1 MSLYAKYEFTDNL
14 NDTSG
19 NGRHLTNFTSQPYT
33 PGVIAFPY
41 TFGIE
46 DEASSAANLTGGVD
60 YYGGTKAQCTDN
72 TLFNVGTGDFSIS
85 VWMKYDGANR
95 GVQTPLWKIYTVVFP
110 ASGGGYQIWVQGTG
124 TMALRLRRAGVA
136 DCYASSGLLGDGEWH
151 MYTWSIDRAN
161 TKWDYYLDTTKTVNQ
176 SDIAYTDGTP
186 GLFGPTL
193 NLDNTGYFILGV
205 EPNEVYAP
213 DTPPN
218 DSRLWRYFF
227 GGMDNLNFYT
237 NTLTQ
242 TDVDN
247 LYFQIALRSKIWH
260 GATF

>member
-1 MSLYAKYEFTDNL
+1 MSLYAKYEFTENL

-19 NGRHLTNFTSQPYT
+19 NNINLTNFSSTPYVV
-33 PGVIAFPY
+33 GLIDFPY

-46 DEASSAANLTGGVD
+46 DDANTAANFTGGVY
-60 YYGGTKAQCTDN
+60 YYGGVKAQCTDN
-72 TLFNVGTGDFSIS
+72 SCFNVGTSDFSIS
-85 VWMKYDGANR
+85 LWMKYDGAYRNP
-95 GVQTPLWKIYTVVFP
+95 QTPVWKIYGVGF
-110 ASGGGYQIWVQGTG
+110 QIWVQGSG
-124 TMALRLRRAGVA
+124 TMALRLRRSGVA
-136 DCYASSGLLGDGEWH
+136 DCYAPTGLIGDGEWH
-151 MYTWSIDRAN
+151 MYTWSMDRAN
-161 TKWDYYLDTTKTVNQ
+161 TKWDYYLDLNKTVNQ
-176 SDIAYTDGTP
+176 ENIAYTDGTP

-193 NLDNTGYFILGV
+193 DLSNSSYFMLGA
-205 EPNEVYAP
+205 EANEVYVP
-213 DTPPN
+213 ETPPN

-242 TDVDN
+242 TDVDS

>member
-1 MSLYAKYEFTDNL
+1 MSLYAKYEFTGNL

-46 DEASSAANLTGGVD
+46 EDASTAANLTGGVD

-72 TLFNVGTGDFSIS
+72 SLFNVGTGNFSIS
-85 VWMKYDGANR
+85 LWMKYDGAYRNP
-95 GVQTPLWKIYTVVFP
+95 QTPVWKIYGVGF
-110 ASGGGYQIWVQGTG
+110 QIWVQGTG
-124 TMALRLRRAGVA
+124 TMALRLRRSGVA
-136 DCYASSGLLGDGEWH
+136 DCYASSGLIGDGEWH
-151 MYTWSIDRAN
+151 MYTWSMDRTN
-161 TKWDYYLDTTKTVNQ
+161 TKWDYYLDLNKTVNQ

-193 NLDNTGYFILGV
+193 DLNSSAYFMLGA
-205 EPNEVYAP
+205 EADELWPPA
-213 DTPPN
+213 TPPN
-218 DSRLWRYFF
+218 DSYLVKYFF

-242 TDVDN
+242 TDVND